1 MREKSD
7 FPIGAIL
14 LMGAGALA
22 LLIIIVA
29 ATILAQRTS
38 TLAADVVRTR
48 QARTA
53 ASDVLDALLN
63 AETSQRGYLLTEN
76 ERYLAPYN
84 AARPALNADLSTLSG
99 LEGGNPEVK
108 RALAALSVTVAA
120 KLQELDDTVA
130 LAKSGHRD
138 QALALVRSNQGI
150 NLMDNARVSLRQVI
164 DNAERIVSRD
174 MTQLNTNALLLKW
187 ITIGGGVVIVLFGI
201 AAMWIVFRALQQAAE
216 AKELADD
223 LNETLEDR
231 VVRRTAALTRANDE
245 IQRFA
250 YIVRH
255 DLRAPLVNI
264 MGFTR
269 ELEVGADNLKTYFES
284 ETEEAKPLAREAAF
298 EALPEAVKFIRSS
311 TGKMDRL
318 INAILKLSRE
328 GRRELVPEQV
338 DLNAMLDNIV
348 TALQHQIDETESKID
363 ITPDMPR
370 IKTDRL
376 ALEQVLTNIVDN
388 ALKYLQTGRPG
399 HIQIGYEN
407 ARSSVIITIRDNGRG
422 IAEND
427 VERVFELFRRA
438 GRQDRPGEGIGLAHV
453 RALVRRLGGDITV
466 LSKLGAGS
474 EFRVLLPRV
483 LIIETGAT

>member
-22 LLIIIVA
+22 LVIIVAA

-38 TLAADVVRTR
+38 TLAAEVVQTR
-48 QARTA
+48 RARTA
-53 ASDVLDALLN
+53 SSDVLEALLN
-63 AETSQRGYLLTEN
+63 AETSQRGYLITQN
-76 ERYLAPYN
+76 ERYLDPYN
-84 AARPALNADLSTLSG
+84 VARPTLKTDLSTLSG
-99 LEGGNPEVK
+99 LESGNPAVK
-108 RALAALSVTVAA
+108 RALATLSIMVAA
-120 KLQELDDTVA
+120 KMREMDDTIA
-130 LAKSGHRD
+130 LAKSGQRD
-138 QALALVRSNQGI
+138 RALALVNSDRGI
-150 NLMDNARVSLRQVI
+150 TMMDNARAALRQVI
-164 DNAERIVSRD
+164 DDAERVVTRD
-174 MTQLNTNALLLKW
+174 MKQLNTNALLLKW
-187 ITIGGGVVIVLFGI
+187 VTIVGGGVIVLFGI
-201 AAMWIVFRALQQAAE
+201 AAMWLVFQAIRQSVQARE
-216 AKELADD
+216 QVVD
-223 LNETLEDR
+223 LNATLEER
-231 VVRRTAALTRANDE
+231 VLRRTAALTRANDE

-250 YIVRH
+250 YIVSH

-269 ELEVGADNLKTYFES
+269 ELEVGADDLKTYFES
-284 ETEEAKPLAREAAF
+284 ETEEARPAAREAASD
-298 EALPEAVKFIRSS
+298 AIPEAVKFIRSS
-311 TGKMDRL
+311 TAKMDRL

-328 GRRELVPEQV
+328 GRRELVAEQV
-338 DLNAMLDNIV
+338 DLNAMLENIV
-348 TALQHQIDETESKID
+348 TTLRQQIDETESKVD

-370 IKTDRL
+370 LKTDRL
-376 ALEQVLTNIVDN
+376 ALEQVLSNIIDN
-388 ALKYLQTGRPG
+388 ALKYLQQGRPG

-438 GRQDRPGEGIGLAHV
+438 GKQDRPGEGIGLAHV

-483 LIIETGAT
+483 LIIETGTI